1 MDVSQTY
8 CGYYFTIYTNIE
20 SLCFT
25 YETSIIL
32 YVNYISTK
40 LIISKI
46 INV

>member
-1 MDVSQTY
+1 MLARLIVVIILLT
-8 CGYYFTIYTNIE
+8 YTNIE

-25 YETSIIL
+25 HETSIML